1 MGKLSPQKLFDNIKD
16 MGVKH
21 SDKAQ
26 EWNGKQTEKSSLWHV
41 RNMFQFILQ
50 PTRGRKY
57 IVINL

>member
-26 EWNGKQTEKSSLWHV
+26 EWNGKQTKKSSLWHV
-41 RNMFQFILQ
+41 RNMFQFIL
-50 PTRGRKY
+50 
-57 IVINL
+57 